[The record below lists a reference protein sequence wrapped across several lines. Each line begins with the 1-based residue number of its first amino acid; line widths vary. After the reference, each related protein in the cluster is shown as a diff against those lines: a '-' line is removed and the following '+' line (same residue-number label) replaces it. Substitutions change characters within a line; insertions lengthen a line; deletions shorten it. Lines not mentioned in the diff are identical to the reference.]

1 MGAMAGV
8 DAELLAGARL
18 LASGAWRALHE
29 AFETAWRRSHG
40 DGRDLL
46 QALAQLAAALLK
58 WSEGQVEGAATILG
72 RVRRNLEGLPSH
84 VSRVDVETLESTV
97 LDLQERLALREPAP
111 TQVQVPLEEHSVVPA
126 DRVALGAPCPYCGER
141 VTVHVEPTGVSLEQ
155 YVEDC
160 PVCCRPWVV
169 KVERAGEGPTV
180 TLAREDD

>member
-18 LASGAWRALHE
+18 LASGTWRASHE
-29 AFETAWRRSHG
+29 AFETAWRRSQG
-40 DGRDLL
+40 ESRDLL

-58 WSEGQVEGAATILG
+58 WSEGHLEPAATILG
-72 RVRRNLEGLPSH
+72 RVRQRLEGLPSH

-97 LDLQERLALREPAP
+97 LELQERLALREPAP
-111 TQVQVPLEEHSVVPA
+111 HQITVPLEDRSEAPA
-126 DRVALGAPCPYCGER
+126 DRVALGVPCPYCGER
-141 VTVHVEPTGVSLEQ
+141 VTVHVETTGMSLEK

-169 KVERAGEGPTV
+169 NVERAGDGPMV

>member
-18 LASGAWRALHE
+18 LASGTWRASHE

-40 DGRDLL
+40 EGRDLL

-58 WSEGQVEGAATILG
+58 WSEGHPEPAATILG
-72 RVRRNLEGLPSH
+72 RVRKRLEGLPSH

-97 LDLQERLALREPAP
+97 LELQERLALREPAP
-111 TQVQVPLEEHSVVPA
+111 AQVQVPLEDRSETPA
-126 DRVALGAPCPYCGER
+126 DRVALGAACPYCGER
-141 VTVHVEPTGVSLEQ
+141 VAVHVEPTGMSLEQ

-169 KVERAGEGPTV
+169 HVERAAGEPTV